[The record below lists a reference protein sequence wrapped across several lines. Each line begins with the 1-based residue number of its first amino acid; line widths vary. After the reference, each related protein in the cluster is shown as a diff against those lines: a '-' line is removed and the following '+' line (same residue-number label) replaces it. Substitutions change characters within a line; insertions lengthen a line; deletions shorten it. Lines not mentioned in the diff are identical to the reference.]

1 MSGEEIRLAQRRG
14 SEYTAI
20 LGLGD
25 HRPERV
31 VPNAEIVE
39 AIDSSDEWIRD
50 RSGISARRVAAP
62 EETVVAMAASA
73 GRAALQDAGIAPEQ
87 LDLVILAT
95 ITHPWQTPAAGL
107 MVADALGATHA
118 AAYDLGAACSGFC
131 YGLAAADDAVRAGS
145 ATHVLVIGVEK
156 FSDFRDPADR
166 TTAFIFGDG
175 AGAAVVGPSDSPGI
189 SASVLGADGSGA
201 MQIAQTRDW
210 TAVRRDW
217 ETMESSGTLPEEVF
231 PFPSIGMEGP
241 SVFRWA
247 VTKMA
252 PVVDEI
258 LDAAGITA
266 DDLDVF
272 VPHQA
277 NVRII
282 DAMIKRMKLP
292 EHVVVARDD
301 LVDMANTSAASVPLA
316 LTRLVREGRAKSGD
330 LALLMG
336 FGAGLAWAGQVVRIP

>member
-1 MSGEEIRLAQRRG
+1 MSRSDVRLRQRTG
-14 SEYTAI
+14 AEFTAI

-25 HRPERV
+25 HRPERI
-31 VPNAEIVE
+31 VPNSEIVE

-50 RSGISARRVAAP
+50 RSGIGARRVAAP
-62 EETVVAMAASA
+62 EETVVVMAAEA
-73 GRAALQDAGIAPEQ
+73 GRAALADAGITPEQ
-87 LDLVILAT
+87 VDLIILAT
-95 ITHPWQTPAAGL
+95 ITHPWQTPAAGP
-107 MVADALGATHA
+107 MVADALGAVNA
-118 AAYDLGAACSGFC
+118 AAYDLGAACAGFC
-131 YGLAAADDAVRAGS
+131 YGIAAADDAVRSGS

-201 MQIAQTRDW
+201 MTIAQTHDW
-210 TAVRRDW
+210 TVLRRDW
-217 ETMESSGTLPEEVF
+217 ETMESTGALPAEVF

-247 VTKMA
+247 ITSMA
-252 PVVDEI
+252 PVIGQI
-258 LDAAGITA
+258 LEAAGMTV

-282 DAMIKRMKLP
+282 DTMTKRAGLP
-292 EHVVVARDD
+292 EHVVVARED
-301 LVDMANTSAASVPLA
+301 LTDMANTSAASIPLA
-316 LTRLVREGRAKSGD
+316 LTRMVREGKAKSGD

-336 FGAGLAWAGQVVRIP
+336 FGAGLAWAGQIIRVP